1 MKFGPGEVLTVAV
14 AGVSMALVSFGWEQG
29 GRNTNTRKGLHR
41 YNPQGRRD
49 GVGVGL
55 KSRI

>member
-29 GRNTNTRKGLHR
+29 GRNTNI
-41 YNPQGRRD
+41 QGKTCTDIILRE
-49 GVGVGL
+49 GGKEWEWG
-55 KSRI
+55 